1 MGDFNNFAQV
11 FFIKLMTQMD
21 KCSYNN
27 FLLTVDNRMSNLS
40 FLGGMLSKLA
50 VETVQKFVFNQDTP
64 TYLSLAKIYSN
75 LLAWNMEEVGKGA
88 QLLVAKLVNYT
99 APNVKTKATVYWFL
113 STLIILD

>member
-1 MGDFNNFAQV
+1 
-11 FFIKLMTQMD
+11 MD

-50 VETVQKFVFNQDTP
+50 VESVQKWVLGQDTP
-64 TYLSLAKIYSN
+64 TYLALSTIYTNFIS
-75 LLAWNMEEVGKGA
+75 WNMEEVGKGA

-99 APNVKTKATVYWFL
+99 APSVVTKATVY
-113 STLIILD
+113 